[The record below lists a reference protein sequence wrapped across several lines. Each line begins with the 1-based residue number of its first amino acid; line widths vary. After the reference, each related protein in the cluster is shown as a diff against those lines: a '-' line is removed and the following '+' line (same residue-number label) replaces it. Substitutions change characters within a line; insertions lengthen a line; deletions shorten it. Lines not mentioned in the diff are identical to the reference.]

1 MKKVAYIALTNLAQY
16 ILVNMVIPQLEEGRH
31 NVEVKGIFFVH
42 DNVYMLTK
50 NTDTAERLRKL
61 HEKGIY
67 LQACDQ
73 CTYMRNLANSL
84 IDEAKIGCFP
94 DFYSAVGDAD
104 LIITI

>member
-1 MKKVAYIALTNLAQY
+1 MKRVAYLALTNLAQY
-16 ILVNMVIPQLEEGRH
+16 ILVNMILPQIEENRH
-31 NVEVKGIFFVH
+31 NADVKGIFFIH

-50 NTDTAERLRKL
+50 GTDTAERLRKIAD
-61 HEKGIY
+61 KVY

-84 IDEAKIGCFP
+84 IEEAKIGCFP
-94 DFYSAVGDAD
+94 DFYEKVLDKVD